1 MTVADLSQ
9 RLTAAEEASWIAF
22 YRAKPFASERVDV
35 GLAQIAQLLWNTN
48 AKKENT
54 RKLTDFLPWYRK
66 PVKKDPNVNQTVRS
80 MFGKLTKRKD

>member
-9 RLTAAEEASWIAF
+9 RLTAAEEASWIAL
-22 YRAKPFASERVDV
+22 YRAKPFASERADV
-35 GLAQIAQLLWNTN
+35 GLAQIAQILWNTN

-66 PVKKDPNVNQTVRS
+66 AVKKDPLVNQTVRS

>member
-9 RLTAAEEASWIAF
+9 RLTAAEESHWMAF
-22 YRAKPFASERVDV
+22 YRAKPFPPERVDV
-35 GLAQIAQLLWNTN
+35 GLAQIAQILWNSN

-66 PVKKDPNVNQTVRS
+66 PVKKDPNIGLSVRS
-80 MFGKLTKRKD
+80 MFGKFVKRKD